1 MKNWKTTSTG
11 ITMVVGGVVGF
22 YLAIKSNSVNEGTIT
37 GCLTAI
43 LGGIGLILA
52 KDSDVTGGNRKH

>member
-11 ITMVVGGVVGF
+11 ITMVVAGIVGLYF
-22 YLAIKSNSVNEGTIT
+22 ANKAGSINEGTIT
-37 GCLTAI
+37 AALGSV

-52 KDSDVTGGNRKH
+52 KDSNVTGGTTQQ